1 MAEDGKLSLYCAFS
15 RDQDDKIYVQ
25 HKISEH
31 GNYLWKLIKDGGYI
45 FISGNSKNMPDNVRD
60 AFKDVFCEIG
70 GLNEK
75 ESKDKLQMLERTGR
89 LQMETW

>member
-1 MAEDGKLSLYCAFS
+1 MVEDGKLSLYCAFS
-15 RDQDDKIYVQ
+15 RDQDNKIYVQ

-31 GNYLWKLIKDGGYI
+31 GNNLWKLIKDGGYI

-70 GLNEK
+70 GLNET
-75 ESKDKLQMLERTGR
+75 ESKDMLQMLEKSGK